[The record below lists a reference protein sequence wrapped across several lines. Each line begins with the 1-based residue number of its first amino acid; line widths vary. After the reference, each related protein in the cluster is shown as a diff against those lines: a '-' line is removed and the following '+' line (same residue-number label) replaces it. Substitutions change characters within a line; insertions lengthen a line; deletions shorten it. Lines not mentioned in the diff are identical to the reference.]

1 MTRRL
6 SVLTAFVMLAGCGGG
21 GGGSSAPG
29 APSPPGGGAAK
40 GTAQIIIT
48 VPPSGK
54 TTSGVRRTRYV
65 SSATKSLVISSGGS
79 VVTVANLSASS
90 PGCTTLGS
98 SALQCTVNADL
109 NGGTSTLTFTAYD
122 QPGGLGNK
130 LSTASMNAT
139 ITAGAVNPLNVVM
152 NGVVQHITVDFSY
165 PNGQGAAVEN
175 VPMTIGVLVNAQD
188 ASGNTIVGPGGYSDT
203 AGNPVTI
210 TVSED
215 TSLGATD
222 LDPLS
227 TTSISA
233 PGTPVTVRYNG
244 RSPLTAIACRRG
256 SVDDPTPSGRGVVI
270 VPGTSRGISATTP
283 NVATGTNALQIDNIS
298 GVLNNRNI
306 TVSNSTSNT
315 VTSYFPYYGNTAFP
329 TVANGMDEAPTR
341 VLGGAATGL
350 NAPRGVTYDTNGIL
364 YVAGSSMTTLDGYN
378 PPNTCPNGNEVPD
391 FTDSVVTSGY
401 GVATAP
407 NGNVSVVCH
416 LCATASLDAIRR
428 NPQGTGRRPQAPLT
442 FDAVLT
448 FVAGASGPPATSL
461 FGSVTQLANPEGV
474 AYDSAG
480 NLYVANFTTNTINVY
495 FPAHQNGNWA
505 PDLQITAGTSGL
517 SGPRGVALD
526 GSDNLY
532 VASFNSNTVLV
543 YASGANGAATPT
555 RTFTGLN
562 QPWGIAIR
570 HPSAASEQMPPFT
583 DVYVTNFGNNSISF
597 FDPTV
602 SGSTPAFTYQG
613 ADTQLSGPTY
623 ITFGD

>member
-1 MTRRL
+1 M
-6 SVLTAFVMLAGCGGG
+6 TAFVMLAGCGGS

-48 VPPSGK
+48 VPSGK

-98 SALQCTVNADL
+98 GALQCTVNADL

-210 TVSED
+210 TLSED
-215 TSLGATD
+215 TSSGTTD
-222 LDPLS
+222 LDALS
-227 TTSISA
+227 PSTISA

-298 GVLNNRNI
+298 GVFNNRNI

-350 NAPRGVTYDTNGIL
+350 NAPRGVSYDTSGIL
-364 YVAGSSMTTLDGYN
+364 YVAGSSMTTLNGYN
-378 PPNTCPNGNEVPD
+378 PPNTCPNGNEPPD
-391 FTDSVVTSGY
+391 FTDSVATSGY

-416 LCATASLDAIRR
+416 LCATANLSSSRRVPEAPSL
-428 NPQGTGRRPQAPLT
+428 

-448 FVAGASGPPATSL
+448 FAPGMSGPPVATLAGPS
-461 FGSVTQLANPEGV
+461 TQLVNPEGI

-495 FPAHQNGNWA
+495 FPADQNGSFA
-505 PDLQITAGTSGL
+505 PNRQITAGTSGL

-570 HPSAASEQMPPFT
+570 HPSAASEQMPPFI
-583 DVYVTNFGNNSISF
+583 DVYVTNFGNNSISI

>member
-1 MTRRL
+1 MTRK
-6 SVLTAFVMLAGCGGG
+6 TLALIALIALAACGG
-21 GGGSSAPG
+21 GGGSSSSPG
-29 APSPPGGGAAK
+29 AAPAPAGGAAK
-40 GTAQIIIT
+40 GTAQIVIT

-54 TTSGVRRTRYV
+54 STSGVRRTRYV

-98 SALQCTVNADL
+98 GALQCTVNADL
-109 NGGTSTLTFTAYD
+109 NAGTSTVTFSAYD

-139 ITAGAVNPLNVVM
+139 ITGGAVNPLNVVL
-152 NGVVQHITVDFSY
+152 NGVVQHLTLDFSY

-175 VPMTIGVLVNAQD
+175 VPLTIGVLVNAQD
-188 ASGNTIVGPGGYSDT
+188 ASGNTIVGPGGYAD
-203 AGNPVTI
+203 ANGNPVTI
-210 TVSED
+210 ALSED

-227 TTSISA
+227 TTSVSA
-233 PGTPVTVRYNG
+233 PGTAVTVRYNG

-256 SVDDPTPSGRGVVI
+256 SVNDPSPSGRGVVI
-270 VPGTSRGISATTP
+270 VPGTSRGISATIP
-283 NVATGTNALQIDNIS
+283 NVATGTNALQIENIS

-306 TVSNSTSNT
+306 TVANSTSNT
-315 VTSYFPYYGNTAFP
+315 VTSYFPYYGNSAFP
-329 TVANGMDEAPTR
+329 TVANGTDEAPTR

-350 NAPRGVTYDTNGIL
+350 SAPRGVTYDTNGIL
-364 YVAGSSMTTLDGYN
+364 YVAGSSMTTLNGYN
-378 PPNTCPNGNEVPD
+378 PPNTCPNGNEAPD
-391 FTDSVVTSGY
+391 FTDIVATSGF

-407 NGNVSVVCH
+407 SGNVSVACH
-416 LCATASLDAIRR
+416 GCATAILSG
-428 NPQGTGRRPQAPLT
+428 NQRRPDAPST
-442 FDAVLT
+442 FDAVMT
-448 FVAGASGPPATSL
+448 FAPGASGSPVATLAGAS
-461 FGSVTQLANPEGV
+461 TQLASPEGI
-474 AYDSAG
+474 AYDSVG
-480 NLYVANFTTNTINVY
+480 NLYVANFTTSTINVY
-495 FPAHQNGNWA
+495 FPAHQNGQFA
-505 PDLQITAGTSGL
+505 PDRQITAGTSGL
-517 SGPRGVALD
+517 SGPRGIALD
-526 GSDNLY
+526 AADNLY

-543 YASGANGAATPT
+543 YASGANGAAVPT

-570 HPSAASEQMPPFT
+570 HPSAASEQSPPFT
-583 DVYVTNFGNNSISF
+583 DVYVTNFGNNSIVI